1 MIYFLRMHLFVMLV
15 QQNHYMVPIFSKAF
29 VFLTGVFYESDPQV
43 DIFIK
48 GSKPSDLKILSTV
61 VLKFLD
67 ISDDIQTLGEPEPE
81 SPTGG
86 KRKSRKKE
94 KI

>member
-15 QQNHYMVPIFSKAF
+15 QQNHYIVSNFSRAF

-67 ISDDIQTLGEPEPE
+67 ISDDIQTLDNQNLNLQLVEKENLE
-81 SPTGG
+81 
-86 KRKSRKKE
+86 KK